1 MHLQEMLH
9 QSDRACEDSAPGDP
23 VHIRRTDL
31 DILSTSS
38 KASLCFSLVQIVAII
53 AVKHVTEEGY
63 MKASDGNTAS
73 LDQLLI
79 QIKVRYECEAD
90 NVSAKGV
97 KLTFEHLSD
106 ALKRLS

>member
-1 MHLQEMLH
+1 M
-9 QSDRACEDSAPGDP
+9 
-23 VHIRRTDL
+23 

-38 KASLCFSLVQIVAII
+38 KASLCFSLVQMVIQIF

-63 MKASDGNTAS
+63 IKAFEGNTAS

-97 KLTFEHLSD
+97 NLTFEHLSV
-106 ALKRLS
+106 RCT